1 MARPKLPV
9 SAAQFQ
15 RRRPWANRGTLIVA
29 ASSPGITNRH
39 SKRGWFAGGTNKNVM
54 CYLDDIYIYLRA
66 RPPAEPLAQ
75 GALQN
80 IKPSPPPRK
89 RLKIAAWG
97 ELENTLRRIAF
108 IR

>member
-1 MARPKLPV
+1 MPFYSQYTPSEEKFFPDRRPKMPV

-54 CYLDDIYIYLRA
+54 CLFGRYLYL
-66 RPPAEPLAQ
+66 
-75 GALQN
+75 
-80 IKPSPPPRK
+80 SP
-89 RLKIAAWG
+89 G
-97 ELENTLRRIAF
+97 
-108 IR
+108 

>member
-1 MARPKLPV
+1 MARPKMPV

-66 RPPAEPLAQ
+66 RSG
-75 GALQN
+75 GALGPGRPAKHQA
-80 IKPSPPPRK
+80 KP
-89 RLKIAAWG
+89 AAAK
-97 ELENTLRRIAF
+97 EAENSCMG
-108 IR
+108 